1 MINGSSM
8 ALASDFHLFF
18 FLIMLLKLFHP
29 HIMNS
34 DRQLHKVE
42 IVSTKKK
49 KKCLHNLPL
58 LMDAI
63 DLMTAICCNVFVS

>member
-1 MINGSSM
+1 
-8 ALASDFHLFF
+8 
-18 FLIMLLKLFHP
+18 MLLKLFHP

-49 KKCLHNLPL
+49 KSVCIIYL
-58 LMDAI
+58 
-63 DLMTAICCNVFVS
+63 C